1 MTTRTKIAG
10 AVLGAVVAGA
20 LALVPLTDDGPAAD
34 GGGDGGGSL
43 AAGPAEKEAV
53 PSFTATDWV
62 SYGDQVAV
70 VRVTAEHE
78 LREPDEGAD
87 TDGAGTGEDY
97 LARTVDLQVKERV
110 WARSGA
116 PALPSSVSFTA
127 DGWQVKDGARKELG
141 SPDSSRLE
149 VGHEYVVTLARFS
162 GGVWSPLGS
171 GGVLP
176 YDHGRVGEG
185 EFEGRTVTS
194 EAYRSAWEARAVP
207 GEEPPVA
214 SRTAGK
220 PSSAVREVLR
230 GARPDATAARYP
242 GLDPVTRYRKAAG
255 GASEPAETFCSVAA
269 PLAVSEDG
277 RYTPEEL
284 AAVLTGLAALAGRDA
299 APLRA
304 YAASLTAGDGTAA
317 AVDDTAREA
326 SVARIERECGTDV
339 GELLPTD
346 M

>member
-20 LALVPLTDDGPAAD
+20 LALVPLTDDRPAAD

-185 EFEGRTVTS
+185 EFQGRTVTS

-242 GLDPVTRYRKAAG
+242 GLDPVARYRKAAG

-284 AAVLTGLAALAGRDA
+284 AAVLTDLAALAGRDA

-346 M
+346 V